1 MLSDRLELGGVNRE
15 HLLQSL
21 DLLHEVLW
29 HIGHGAWDAMLALVW
44 KYFKRSIQKHKEIAE
59 LGLDDISHGTGT

>member
-44 KYFKRSIQKHKEIAE
+44 KYFK
-59 LGLDDISHGTGT
+59 